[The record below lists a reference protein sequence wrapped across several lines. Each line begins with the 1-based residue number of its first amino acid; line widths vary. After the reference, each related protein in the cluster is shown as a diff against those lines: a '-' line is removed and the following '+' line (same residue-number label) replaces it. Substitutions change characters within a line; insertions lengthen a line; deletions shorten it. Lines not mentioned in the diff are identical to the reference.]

1 MLILEQR
8 IPDTYSYD
16 GTSPE
21 VIGVFSSFEEI
32 EKCLFSQTAGE
43 VFDHKGLD
51 QWGFGSFKVRYT
63 ARNYPGNPEKYEYRK
78 AELNK
83 KL

>member
-8 IPDTYSYD
+8 VADTYSYD

-21 VIGVFSSFEEI
+21 LIGVFSSFEEI
-32 EKCLFSQTAGE
+32 EKALFSQTSGE
-43 VFDHKGLD
+43 VYDHKELD
-51 QWGFGSFKVRYT
+51 HWGFGSFKVRYT
-63 ARNYPGNPEKYEYRK
+63 ARMYPGHPEKYEYRK
-78 AELNK
+78 AELNQ